1 MSTETVGSRPSSDEA
16 DEFRS
21 VGPVVARLSHRLN
34 ADVIGAGD
42 LAALRHMTTDGL
54 PPAFW
59 RLYLANVPVNW
70 REPAGRVHE
79 PLDGAWAALVRA
91 MVEMAPN
98 PHTVDQPFGA
108 ALARADYAE
117 ERLVRLVRAAG
128 DDLARELRVASA
140 WRARK
145 GARAANWEQPA
156 HLALGGAGCK
166 LNVWPRRIRHQMARD
181 YFRAAAKQSPS
192 Q

>member
-1 MSTETVGSRPSSDEA
+1 MSTETVVGGPSSDET

-21 VGPVVARLSHRLN
+21 VGAVVAKLSHRLST
-34 ADVIGAGD
+34 DVIGAGD

-59 RLYLANVPVNW
+59 KLYLANVPVNW
-70 REPAGRVHE
+70 REPAGRVHV

-98 PHTVDQPFGA
+98 PHTFDQPFGT
-108 ALARADYAE
+108 ALGHTDYAE
-117 ERLVRLVRAAG
+117 DRFVRLVRATG
-128 DDLARELRVASA
+128 DELARELRVASA
-140 WRARK
+140 WLARK

-166 LNVWPRRIRHQMARD
+166 LNIWPSRIRHQMARD
-181 YFRAAAKQSPS
+181 YFRAAAKQSS
-192 Q
+192 S